1 MIFADRRKESRP
13 DSGDRRNFPRPPL
26 MLNLLI
32 LGLAVLLGVVTVV
45 HRQQLDR
52 KFDRILDRS
61 ESTPGEINQIRTELA
76 DLNLTE
82 QALAK
87 ELDSRLGY
95 LEQKKTKDFYIAIDS
110 TRKTFHFNYGDDIV
124 REAKVQIGA
133 PATVNAPDGR
143 SWTFVPLRG
152 EFAIREKLAGMDW
165 RVPSWL
171 YAMNTQPEPAE
182 RPVIEDGLGKYVIVL
197 PNNYIIHSPPPPESP
212 LKGPK
217 PGSFMVP
224 EEDLAAIWPR
234 LSADTRVFVF

>member
-1 MIFADRRKESRP
+1 V
-13 DSGDRRNFPRPPL
+13 
-26 MLNLLI
+26 LNLIILSLALL
-32 LGLAVLLGVVTVV
+32 LGLGAVF
-45 HRQQLDR
+45 HRKQLDN
-52 KFDRILDRS
+52 KFERILDRS
-61 ESTPGEINQIRTELA
+61 QSTPGEINAIRTELA

-95 LEQKKTKDFYIAIDS
+95 IEQQKTKGFYIAIDTS
-110 TRKTFHFNYGDDIV
+110 RKTFHFNYGDDIV
-124 REAKVQIGA
+124 REATVQIGP
-133 PATVNAPDGR
+133 PANVVAPDGNR

-152 EFAIREKLAGMDW
+152 EFAIREKLEGMEW

-171 YAMNTQPEPAE
+171 YAMNGQPEPAD

-197 PNNYIIHSPPPPESP
+197 PNNYIIHSPPSPESP

-234 LSADTRVFVF
+234 LSSETRVFVF